1 MSAKSADVRR
11 RASIIVIAV
20 SCAVILGSGVT
31 AAVLLGS
38 RQAAEPASASQDD
51 APAGSEAAPDADAT
65 DDAATADDGTDANDD
80 ASVKT
85 PESAAPQVTTYTLPA
100 LTGPTSGSD
109 GMVEPGAETGHVP
122 ALAVDLPEG
131 WTVQNESV
139 NTGSPSASPYASVDF
154 VDAETGAA
162 LTLSSRV
169 GANGGASS
177 GEESVEVLGQ
187 TGIDGVEVVR
197 VSGGGSGWSYQRLCL
212 RDASNPMGEY
222 VYLDGGS
229 IQLQLS
235 NPSVPPDPSS
245 ELYQQMVAIMCSL
258 RVAE

>member
-65 DDAATADDGTDANDD
+65 DDAATADDGTDADD
-80 ASVKT
+80 ASAKT
-85 PESAAPQVTTYTLPA
+85 PEPAAPQVTTYTLPA

-109 GMVEPGAETGHVP
+109 GMVEPGAEVGHVP

-169 GANGGASS
+169 GVNGGASS